1 MFPGLVES
9 GKVFKAVPPL
19 YGIPVNKSKTQYF
32 AERVDF
38 VRYMQKEY
46 YKKNKVTDY
55 KGKPID
61 STTFSSLLIENSD
74 YMYDFEAISER
85 HKLSPRLLELILM
98 YFIKKEKFESLRKK
112 ITTEYRF
119 MENDNVVKRGNGVF
133 IKGLVNDRIE
143 TVYVDDR
150 FKDECSIL
158 LPAVELAMSQEHML
172 FLVNGKKM
180 GLYEL
185 VSDAMNSIGA
195 VNRFKGLGE
204 MNPSQLQISTMS
216 PETRTLIQYTIND
229 LNETVKIIRQYDS
242 NKKLILNKIGLVDRG
257 DLVGL

>member
-1 MFPGLVES
+1 
-9 GKVFKAVPPL
+9 
-19 YGIPVNKSKTQYF
+19 
-32 AERVDF
+32 
-38 VRYMQKEY
+38 
-46 YKKNKVTDY
+46 
-55 KGKPID
+55 
-61 STTFSSLLIENSD
+61 
-74 YMYDFEAISER
+74 
-85 HKLSPRLLELILM
+85 
-98 YFIKKEKFESLRKK
+98 
-112 ITTEYRF
+112 